1 MCRANE
7 KWCGQFSENF
17 DVRLKLSD
25 SYLRQQE
32 NVRIVS
38 CAKQSVSDA
47 TTEVCGQQVLVI
59 PIANYFLSL
68 QSSGNFSIRGLLHEQ
83 NMQVSVVIPRILCYI
98 GKEL

>member
-7 KWCGQFSENF
+7 KWGGQFLENF
-17 DVRLKLSD
+17 DVRLNVSH
-25 SYLRQQE
+25 SYLQQQE

-47 TTEVCGQQVLVI
+47 TTKACGQQVFC
-59 PIANYFLSL
+59 N
-68 QSSGNFSIRGLLHEQ
+68 
-83 NMQVSVVIPRILCYI
+83 SVKQHISCYI